1 MATANAAP
9 HLDVIKKSCMI
20 NQKDNP
26 IEWSLL
32 LYELD
37 DCKEHLKT
45 LIEKMNNYGHIDDS
59 EFQIDIGHIYSHIN
73 RSWNSRNRVGEENFN
88 LESKF
93 PNDIKPI

>member
-1 MATANAAP
+1 MSRISNSNSAFLSN
-9 HLDVIKKSCMI
+9 KKT
-20 NQKDNP
+20 
-26 IEWSLL
+26 
-32 LYELD
+32 
-37 DCKEHLKT
+37 KT
-45 LIEKMNNYGHIDDS
+45 PALTGVVSFVHIDDS

>member
-1 MATANAAP
+1 
-9 HLDVIKKSCMI
+9 
-20 NQKDNP
+20 
-26 IEWSLL
+26 
-32 LYELD
+32 
-37 DCKEHLKT
+37 
-45 LIEKMNNYGHIDDS
+45 MNNYGHIDDS